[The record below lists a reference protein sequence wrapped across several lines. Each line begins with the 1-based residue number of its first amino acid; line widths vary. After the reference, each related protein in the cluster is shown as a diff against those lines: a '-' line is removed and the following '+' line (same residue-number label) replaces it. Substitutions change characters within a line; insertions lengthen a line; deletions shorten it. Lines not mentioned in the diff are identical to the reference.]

1 MGEYSRIQRQSRRI
15 ALCGLLAALSV
26 AILSLGSLIP
36 FATFAC
42 PMLAMICLLPI
53 VCDYATGTAL
63 LVYAAS
69 AVLGVLLCADKELA
83 LLYVFLGW
91 YPAFRPR
98 LERLPR
104 LPRTGAKSGLFCL
117 AVTAMYVLILHLFRL
132 DAVVEEFAEYSAPML
147 VGLLVMGCLVF
158 LIFDRALG
166 VLSLVYR
173 QRRKRR

>member
-1 MGEYSRIQRQSRRI
+1 MNTHSKFQQQSRRA

-26 AILSLGSLIP
+26 AILSLGGLIP

-53 VCDYATGTAL
+53 VCDYGTGTAL

-104 LPRTGAKSGLFCL
+104 LPRAGVKTGLFCL
-117 AVTAMYVLILHLFRL
+117 AVTAMYALILHLLRL

-147 VGLLVMGCLVF
+147 IGLLAMGCLVF
-158 LIFDRALG
+158 LVFDRALG
-166 VLSLVYR
+166 VLALVYR
-173 QRRKRR
+173 QKRKKR